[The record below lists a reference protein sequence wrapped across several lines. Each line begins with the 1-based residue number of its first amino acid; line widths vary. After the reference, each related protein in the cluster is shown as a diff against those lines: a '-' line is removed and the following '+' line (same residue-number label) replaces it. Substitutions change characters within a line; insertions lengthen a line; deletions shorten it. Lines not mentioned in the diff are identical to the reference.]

1 MIPERKQT
9 PGRIIRMGW
18 TVAGS
23 IDAAASE
30 TPPPHLPGAEAQ
42 LGDAIPPHRRRKRI
56 GSRLRTAIAVLT
68 VVGLLGIALPWLLL
82 RHDGPEE
89 VAREYLD
96 AVISGDMETVRRHVS
111 PVGGTL
117 DTAINAAVHQATTE
131 GIADYEI
138 GRVDLHGT
146 SAEVTATLRNRREQ
160 HRTVLHLH
168 ATPAGPFSP
177 VTWELSPGQL
187 PILTI
192 SPLTGTDSILLNGQ
206 LLEIPEVLFSERGAN
221 RMGVV
226 LHVLPGSYA
235 IELPPAQPPLTS
247 RTRVIYVPPVLGQWQ
262 TGMIDIDYRL
272 SPPAEARARS
282 VIRAEI
288 AQCAESTSPQP
299 AGCPF
304 AVDLQAGT
312 VGSWT
317 VTQQP
322 EIEYMNMLGDSFE
335 FRGEHLVAEFTVAAR
350 ADQWPSPPP
359 SSSEPPSYPE
369 SPSSAGPPSSLE
381 PLPSSESS
389 EPAVPAAVAPM
400 GTAVPQRRATP
411 GSVHVTSAL
420 FGASIHRV
428 EGGYELAAWSYAGT
442 RPLAR

>member
-1 MIPERKQT
+1 MIPQRKQT
-9 PGRIIRMGW
+9 PGRIIRTGW

-23 IDAAASE
+23 IDAATSAAS
-30 TPPPHLPGAEAQ
+30 PRHRHSAEGQ
-42 LGDAIPPHRRRKRI
+42 LDRAIPPRRQGKHI
-56 GSRLRTAIAVLT
+56 GHRLRTTIVVIT
-68 VVGLLGIALPWLLL
+68 VIGLLGIALPWLLL
-82 RHDGPEE
+82 RHEGPED

-111 PVGGTL
+111 PVSGTL
-117 DTAINAAVHQATTE
+117 DTAINAAVHQATAG
-131 GIADYEI
+131 GIADYVI
-138 GRVDLHGT
+138 DRVDLHGT

-160 HRTVLHLH
+160 HRTVLRLH
-168 ATPAGPFSP
+168 ATAAGPFSP
-177 VTWELSPGQL
+177 VTWELAPVQL
-187 PILTI
+187 PILSI

-235 IELPPAQPPLTS
+235 IELPPAQPPLTP

-262 TGMIDIDYRL
+262 TGMIDIDYLL
-272 SPPAEARARS
+272 SLPAEARVRS

-288 AQCAESTSPQP
+288 ARCAQSSSPQP

-304 AVDLQAGT
+304 AVDLPVGT
-312 VGSWT
+312 IGSWT

-322 EIEYMNMLGDSFE
+322 EIEYKNMLGNSFQ
-335 FRGEHLVAEFTVAAR
+335 FRGENLVAEFTVAAL
-350 ADQWPSPPP
+350 ADQPP
-359 SSSEPPSYPE
+359 SSPSVPSAPEAPEPPQ
-369 SPSSAGPPSSLE
+369 SAAPQ
-381 PLPSSESS
+381 
-389 EPAVPAAVAPM
+389 AVVPV
-400 GTAVPQRRATP
+400 GTEVPQRGPMP

-428 EGGYELAAWSYAGT
+428 ECGYELAAWSYAGT
-442 RPLAR
+442 RPLPQ